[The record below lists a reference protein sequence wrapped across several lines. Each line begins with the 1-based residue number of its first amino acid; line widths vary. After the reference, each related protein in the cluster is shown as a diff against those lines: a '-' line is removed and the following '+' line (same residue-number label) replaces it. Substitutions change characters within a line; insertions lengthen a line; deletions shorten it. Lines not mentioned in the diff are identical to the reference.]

1 MFSSND
7 VRDIKFSK
15 AMGGYKQEEV
25 DNFLDGVED
34 DYRQYEAQLKALEEK
49 VKTLSAE
56 NEQHKTA
63 QSSLQNVLISA
74 QQLADNIVND
84 AKLKAEKILEDAKAA
99 AEVATGEAREMLV
112 NFDEKLAE
120 KRVIAQK
127 EMDNIIEKSE
137 AKKQATEAAAAD
149 AVKREQALFDK
160 LRIEVSSFKSE
171 MMELYKRH
179 IELISKMPDCVAM
192 DATRAAEAV
201 ALEIDKKPDLEQFI
215 KLEEPETVEETEI
228 VAEVVDETE
237 EIVEESLTPPTDE
250 GFVVSAPEIEEET
263 EETDDEIGFSN
274 SFFGKTK

>member
-49 VKTLSAE
+49 VNTLTAE

-74 QQLADNIVND
+74 QQLADNIIND
-84 AKLKAEKILEDAKAA
+84 AKIKAEKIIEDAKAA
-99 AEVATGEAREMLV
+99 AEAATGEARDMLV
-112 NFDEKLAE
+112 NFDEKLAQ
-120 KRVIAQK
+120 KRLLAQN
-127 EMDNIIEKSE
+127 EMDKILEKSE

-160 LRIEVSSFKSE
+160 LRIEVSSFKSDI
-171 MMELYKRH
+171 MELYKKH
-179 IELISKMPDCVAM
+179 IELISKIPDCVAM

-201 ALEIDKKPDLEQFI
+201 ALEIDKKPDLEQFVNT
-215 KLEEPETVEETEI
+215 EEAAEEIEIQEEIQEVAEETEELVI
-228 VAEVVDETE
+228 
-237 EIVEESLTPPTDE
+237 ESSEE
-250 GFVVSAPEIEEET
+250 GFVVSAPET
-263 EETDDEIGFSN
+263 EEQTEESDEEIGFTN

>member
-49 VKTLSAE
+49 VNTLTAE

-74 QQLADNIVND
+74 QQLADNIIND
-84 AKLKAEKILEDAKAA
+84 AKIKAEKIIEDAKAA
-99 AEVATGEAREMLV
+99 AEAATGEARDMLV
-112 NFDEKLAE
+112 NFDEKLAQ
-120 KRVIAQK
+120 KRLLAQN
-127 EMDNIIEKSE
+127 EMDKILEKSE

-160 LRIEVSSFKSE
+160 LRIEVSSFKSDI
-171 MMELYKRH
+171 MELYKKH
-179 IELISKMPDCVAM
+179 IELISKIPDCVAM

-215 KLEEPETVEETEI
+215 NTEEAAEEIEI
-228 VAEVVDETE
+228 QEEIQEVAEELV
-237 EIVEESLTPPTDE
+237 IESSEE
-250 GFVVSAPEIEEET
+250 GFVVSAPETEEQIEESDE
-263 EETDDEIGFSN
+263 EIGFTN